1 MKRYLDWKKVTMS
14 QNNLD
19 SAYGDLCE
27 IIESEMTSRL
37 PKRHIKPVIS
47 GNNKRR
53 KVGKPVE

>member
-1 MKRYLDWKKVTMS
+1 MS